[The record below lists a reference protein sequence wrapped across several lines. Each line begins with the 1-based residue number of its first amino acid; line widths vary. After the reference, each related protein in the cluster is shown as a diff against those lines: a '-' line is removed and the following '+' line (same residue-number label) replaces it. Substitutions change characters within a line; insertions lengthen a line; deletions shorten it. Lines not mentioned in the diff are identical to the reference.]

1 MLIVLAIVGL
11 LARSQ
16 LHAARSGLVARSG
29 DAASQTAAS
38 AAAFR
43 TPTVADQARDLEQK
57 ARDDVER
64 ALQQGA
70 DRNAAA
76 DQ

>member
-1 MLIVLAIVGL
+1 MLVALTVVGL
-11 LARSQ
+11 LAKSQ
-16 LHAARSGLVARSG
+16 LHAASSGLVARSG

-38 AAAFR
+38 AAALG
-43 TPTVADQARDLEQK
+43 TPTVAEQARDLEQK
-57 ARDDVER
+57 ARDDVAR

-76 DQ
+76 DR